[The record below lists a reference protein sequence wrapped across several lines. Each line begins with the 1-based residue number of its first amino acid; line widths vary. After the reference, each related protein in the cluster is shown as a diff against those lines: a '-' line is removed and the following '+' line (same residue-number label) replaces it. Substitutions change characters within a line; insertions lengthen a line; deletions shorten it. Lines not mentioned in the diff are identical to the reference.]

1 MISKAYECLTDEKAM
16 AVCKKYG
23 NPDGPGT
30 FNVSIALPSFLLN
43 KVKYL
48 IYCKEKSC
56 DRFGNFL
63 FNSLGCGSSFSYSMV
78 QRSEQV

>member
-16 AVCKKYG
+16 AICKKFG

-43 KVKYL
+43 KVKFKIKSL
-48 IYCKEKSC
+48 EKSRC
-56 DRFGNFL
+56 CFGNFL
-63 FNSLGCGSSFSYSMV
+63 FNSFDCGPSYSNFLV
-78 QRSEQV
+78 QGS